1 MSQEAMTWGVCGGFT
16 RENYNPVS
24 AYFRPEL
31 PGYYLARA
39 QISSAGFT
47 PRLVAVC
54 CTKLCPSSHILASD
68 FSLGG

>member
-39 QISSAGFT
+39 QISPAGFT
-47 PRLVAVC
+47 PRLVAEFAAQSC
-54 CTKLCPSSHILASD
+54 APALTS
-68 FSLGG
+68 